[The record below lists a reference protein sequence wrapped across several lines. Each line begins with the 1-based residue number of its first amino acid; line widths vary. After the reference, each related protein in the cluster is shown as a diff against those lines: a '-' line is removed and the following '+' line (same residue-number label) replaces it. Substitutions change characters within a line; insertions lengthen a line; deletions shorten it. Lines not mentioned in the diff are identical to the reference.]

1 MKRLLQLRSNIL
13 VPSDDQMIHTGGNII
28 AGAAVG
34 ENGELKLSRK
44 EPKMI
49 INFRRGSQ
57 KRGRDDN
64 LVNYAN
70 SKKQRYDKYSNGNQS
85 QPRQ

>member
-13 VPSDDQMIHTGGNII
+13 VPSDDQMIHTGENII

-44 EPKMI
+44 ERKMI
-49 INFRRGSQ
+49 INFLT
-57 KRGRDDN
+57 N
-64 LVNYAN
+64 LITTITVLLLREDAMII
-70 SKKQRYDKYSNGNQS
+70 S
-85 QPRQ
+85 